1 MSDPSTTPLPHPPL
15 LPDPHRQ
22 PLHHHH
28 HPVPLIQAAAAAAP
42 PSSSS
47 SLAREYR
54 KGNWTIQ
61 ETLILI
67 TAKKLD
73 DERRLKTPH
82 DPTRP
87 ACSSTA
93 SSSART
99 SGELRWKW
107 VENYCWSHGCL
118 RSQNQCND
126 KWDNLLR
133 DYKKVRDYESKSQQQ
148 QHQHSHEIKHFP
160 SYWTLN
166 KQQRKEQNLPSNMV
180 YEIYHAI
187 TEVLQRK
194 QTQPQSQTQRQP
206 QPQPQPPLALITDS
220 SPPPLPPPPPPPV
233 SSTPPAVSERSESS
247 GTEHSEDDA
256 DDGSESKR
264 RKVKNLG
271 SSIMRSASVLARA
284 LRSCEEKKEKR
295 HRELIELEQ
304 RRLQMEEA
312 RNEVHRQG
320 IATLVAAVT
329 NLSGA
334 IHYRNPYVVE
344 KKKKSEMGIMGMEG
358 KRERGVGDK
367 CGRWHGREWTGT
379 PPLGLVYPTLLFHTL
394 TLPPLIYAK
403 TMIDSPQ

>member
-1 MSDPSTTPLPHPPL
+1 MSEPSTTPLAPPPL

-22 PLHHHH
+22 HHHA
-28 HPVPLIQAAAAAAP
+28 PLIQSGTTAG

-47 SLAREYR
+47 SSLVREYR

-73 DERRLKTPH
+73 DERRMRTSSTPH
-82 DPTRP
+82 DPTN
-87 ACSSTA
+87 TTTT
-93 SSSART
+93 RT

-107 VENYCWSHGCL
+107 VENYCWNHGCL

-133 DYKKVRDYESKSQQQ
+133 DYKKVRDYDSKSQQ
-148 QHQHSHEIKHFP
+148 SNNKDFP
-160 SYWTLN
+160 SYWSLN

-180 YEIYHAI
+180 FEVYQAI

-194 QTQPQSQTQRQP
+194 QTQRQP
-206 QPQPQPPLALITDS
+206 ALPLVTS
-220 SPPPLPPPPPPPV
+220 SPLQTALPLPPPPPPPPPLPPQQQQQPLPPPQAPV
-233 SSTPPAVSERSESS
+233 SSTTPAGSERSESS
-247 GTEHSEDDA
+247 GTEHSED

-284 LRSCEEKKEKR
+284 LRNCEEKKEKR

-334 IHYRNPYVVE
+334 IQSLINP
-344 KKKKSEMGIMGMEG
+344 
-358 KRERGVGDK
+358 ER
-367 CGRWHGREWTGT
+367 HGQR
-379 PPLGLVYPTLLFHTL
+379 
-394 TLPPLIYAK
+394 
-403 TMIDSPQ
+403 

>member
-1 MSDPSTTPLPHPPL
+1 MSEPLPPPPL
-15 LPDPHRQ
+15 LPSHLIQ
-22 PLHHHH
+22 GVAA
-28 HPVPLIQAAAAAAP
+28 VPL

-47 SLAREYR
+47 TLAREYR
-54 KGNWTIQ
+54 KGNWNIQ

-73 DERRLKTPH
+73 DERRLKSSH
-82 DPTRP
+82 DPTRAS
-87 ACSSTA
+87 AC
-93 SSSART
+93 ART

-133 DYKKVRDYESKSQQQ
+133 DYKKVRDYESKLLPQSNQNQ
-148 QHQHSHEIKHFP
+148 KHFP

-166 KQQRKEQNLPSNMV
+166 KQQRKEHNLPSNMV
-180 YEIYHAI
+180 FEVYQSI
-187 TEVLQRK
+187 TDVLQRK
-194 QTQPQSQTQRQP
+194 QTQPQTQTAVALVTSSPLQTL
-206 QPQPQPPLALITDS
+206 PPPPPP
-220 SPPPLPPPPPPPV
+220 PPPLPPPPPPPPPPPV
-233 SSTPPAVSERSESS
+233 SSSTPGVSERSESS
-247 GTEHSEDDA
+247 GTEHSQE

-271 SSIMRSASVLARA
+271 SSIMRSASVLAQA

-304 RRLQMEEA
+304 RRIQMEEA

-334 IHYRNPYVVE
+334 IQSLIN
-344 KKKKSEMGIMGMEG
+344 SE
-358 KRERGVGDK
+358 R
-367 CGRWHGREWTGT
+367 HGQR
-379 PPLGLVYPTLLFHTL
+379 
-394 TLPPLIYAK
+394 
-403 TMIDSPQ
+403 

>member
-28 HPVPLIQAAAAAAP
+28 HHPVPLIQGAASTAP

-87 ACSSTA
+87 ACTSP

-148 QHQHSHEIKHFP
+148 HQHQHSHEIKHFP

-180 YEIYHAI
+180 YEVYHAI

-194 QTQPQSQTQRQP
+194 QPQPQSQSQTQIQRQP
-206 QPQPQPPLALITDS
+206 QLQPQPPVALITDS
-220 SPPPLPPPPPPPV
+220 SPPPPPPPPV

-247 GTEHSEDDA
+247 EGTEHSEDDA

-271 SSIMRSASVLARA
+271 SSIMRGASVLARA
-284 LRSCEEKKEKR
+284 LRSCEEKKEIR

-312 RNEVHRQG
+312 RTEVHRQG

-334 IHYRNPYVVE
+334 IQSLIN
-344 KKKKSEMGIMGMEG
+344 SE
-358 KRERGVGDK
+358 R
-367 CGRWHGREWTGT
+367 HGQR
-379 PPLGLVYPTLLFHTL
+379 
-394 TLPPLIYAK
+394 
-403 TMIDSPQ
+403 

>member
-15 LPDPHRQ
+15 LPDRQ

-28 HPVPLIQAAAAAAP
+28 SVPLIQGAATAAA
-42 PSSSS
+42 SSSS

-73 DERRLKTPH
+73 DERRLKSPH

-87 ACSSTA
+87 ACSSTT
-93 SSSART
+93 SSAARS

-133 DYKKVRDYESKSQQQ
+133 DYKKVRDYETKSQQQ
-148 QHQHSHEIKHFP
+148 QQQSHDVNHFP

-180 YEIYHAI
+180 YEVYHAI

-194 QTQPQSQTQRQP
+194 QTQSQTQRQP
-206 QPQPQPPLALITDS
+206 QSQSQPPVALAIAS
-220 SPPPLPPPPPPPV
+220 SPLPLPPPPPPPPPV
-233 SSTPPAVSERSESS
+233 TSTTPAVSERSESS
-247 GTEHSEDDA
+247 GTEHSEDD

-271 SSIMRSASVLARA
+271 SSIMQSASVLARA

-304 RRLQMEEA
+304 RRLQMEET

-334 IHYRNPYVVE
+334 IQSLIN
-344 KKKKSEMGIMGMEG
+344 S
-358 KRERGVGDK
+358 
-367 CGRWHGREWTGT
+367 GRHGQR
-379 PPLGLVYPTLLFHTL
+379 
-394 TLPPLIYAK
+394 
-403 TMIDSPQ
+403 

>member
-47 SLAREYR
+47 LAREYR

-67 TAKKLD
+67 TAKRLD

-264 RKVKNLG
+264 RKVKSLG

-334 IHYRNPYVVE
+334 IQSLINSERN
-344 KKKKSEMGIMGMEG
+344 GQ
-358 KRERGVGDK
+358 R
-367 CGRWHGREWTGT
+367 
-379 PPLGLVYPTLLFHTL
+379 
-394 TLPPLIYAK
+394 
-403 TMIDSPQ
+403 